1 MAIALVPAP
10 RRFGIAWPVWLVGG
24 AWVALVAAAWFL
36 DRARGTSTPTCLFR
50 AVTGV
55 PCPTCGSTRCA
66 MRLAN
71 ADIVGAWSFNPFITV
86 VLVWVGLYLIL
97 RLGFGRRLHLGLSH
111 RQKTLGWAVLGVLM
125 LVNWAYVLKYHG
137 AI

>member
-1 MAIALVPAP
+1 
-10 RRFGIAWPVWLVGG
+10 
-24 AWVALVAAAWFL
+24 
-36 DRARGTSTPTCLFR
+36 
-50 AVTGV
+50 
-55 PCPTCGSTRCA
+55 